1 LVFNL
6 LYQEGRQI
14 KITLNK
20 LTVLKSDRKKS
31 KQRRMG
37 LDISENFQRQTI
49 RKVKYVQNFF
59 ELGSTKITDV

>member
-1 LVFNL
+1 MVFNL